1 MKKTSIRKKKKI
13 SKKISEEIVVE
24 EVLPNNIHLLPIKG
38 RPIFPGIITPIVV
51 PSGKFSLS
59 IDEVYKK
66 DAFLGLVLLKEDK
79 DEKES
84 HKNVYRVG
92 VVAKIL
98 KKLNLPDGGVNILIN
113 TINRF
118 NLEKLVSE
126 EPYLVAEVSYPIDN
140 LDDGSR
146 TDLKALMRT
155 LLIHTKELAQN
166 NPLFTEEMKLTLVNM
181 TEPGRM
187 ADFVCSILNLEKDE
201 YQDVLE
207 TEGVHLRLEKV
218 IIYLKKEL
226 ELIDVQKK
234 INDQINDKMDK
245 QQRQFF
251 LREQL
256 KAIQGE
262 LGLGEEKTEKKYE
275 DLIKRLEKANVTQ
288 EILTE
293 VKRELEKLRYADT
306 NTPDYNVVRNYLDL
320 IENLPWEAPQ
330 KKEID
335 IHKSKKI
342 LDRDHFRLED
352 VKSRILEY
360 LAVKKLN
367 PSEMN
372 STILCLVGPPGVGK
386 TSIAKSVAES
396 LNKKFFRISLGGVR
410 DEAEI
415 KGHRR
420 TYIGA
425 MPGKIINSLRILKE
439 RDPVVLLDEIDKLK
453 VGFSGDPAGALLEVL
468 DPEQNSTFRDH
479 YLDLPFDLS
488 KVFFIATANTTDT
501 IPRVLLDRM
510 DVIRLSGYITDE
522 KTHIFKKYLW
532 GKTLKRNGLNNKII
546 KMTDDT
552 VRQLIN
558 SYSRESGLRGLE
570 RTTDKLVRKIAY
582 NYVSGQK
589 IPSKIESV
597 DLEKYLGIALFSD
610 ERMIHPNKPGTALGL
625 AYTSM
630 GGATLFVEAI
640 FVNQKGGGMILTG
653 KLGKMMN
660 ESASIALS
668 YVRSIWKDDQ
678 FWENKIHLHV
688 PDGATPEDGPSAGIT
703 MASAFLSLISGNVI
717 KSGFGMTGE
726 LTLTGEV
733 LPIGGLKEKIVA
745 SKRVGINHII
755 LPLDNEPQ
763 LREVPKYVKKGM
775 KFYPVNN
782 FKDVINIL
790 FPKEIYKKLNI

>member
-13 SKKISEEIVVE
+13 SKKISEEIIVE

-51 PSGKFSLS
+51 PPGKFSLS

-275 DLIKRLEKANVTQ
+275 DLIKRLDKVPVSQ
-288 EILTE
+288 EILSE

-306 NTPDYNVVRNYLDL
+306 NTPDYNVIRNYLDL

-367 PSEMN
+367 PTEMN

-532 GKTLKRNGLNNKII
+532 GKTLKRNGLNNKVI
-546 KMTDDT
+546 KMTDET
-552 VRQLIN
+552 VRHLIN

-589 IPSKIESV
+589 IPNKIESV

-688 PDGATPEDGPSAGIT
+688 PDGATPKDGPSAGIT

-775 KFYPVNN
+775 KFYPVNH

>member
-1 MKKTSIRKKKKI
+1 MKKTISGKKKKLI
-13 SKKISEEIVVE
+13 KKKEEEPIVEEI
-24 EVLPNNIHLLPIKG
+24 LPNEIHLLPIKG

-51 PSGKFSLS
+51 PAGKFSLS

-66 DAFLGLVLLKEDK
+66 EGYLGLVLLKEDNE
-79 DEKES
+79 EKES

-92 VVAKIL
+92 VVARIL

-113 TINRF
+113 TLNRF
-118 NLEKLVSE
+118 NLEKLLTE
-126 EPYLVAEVSYPIDN
+126 EPYLVAGVSYPIDN

-155 LLIHTKELAQN
+155 LLIHTKELALN

-187 ADFVCSILNLEKDE
+187 ADFVCSILNLEKEE

-207 TEGVHLRLEKV
+207 TESVHLRLEKV
-218 IIYLKKEL
+218 ILYLKKEL

-275 DLIKRLEKANVTQ
+275 DLIKRLDKIPVVPEV
-288 EILTE
+288 LSE
-293 VKRELEKLRYADT
+293 VKRELEKLKYADS
-306 NTPDYNVVRNYLDL
+306 NTPDYNVIRNYLDM
-320 IENLPWEAPQ
+320 IDALPWEEPPTR
-330 KKEID
+330 EID

-342 LDRDHFRLED
+342 LDRDHYRLED
-352 VKSRILEY
+352 VKSRILEF

-367 PSEMN
+367 PGIMN

-396 LNKKFFRISLGGVR
+396 LGKKFFRISLGGAR

-425 MPGKIINSLRILKE
+425 LPGKLINSLRILKE
-439 RDPVVLLDEIDKLK
+439 RDPVILLDEIDKLK

-488 KVFFIATANTTDT
+488 KVLFIATANTTDT

-510 DVIRLSGYITDE
+510 DVIRLSGYITEE

-532 GKTLKRNGLNNKII
+532 GKTLNRNGLKDKNIF
-546 KMTDDT
+546 MDDKT
-552 VRQLIN
+552 VELLIN

-582 NYVSGQK
+582 NYVSGKK
-589 IPSKIESV
+589 IPAKIESKN
-597 DLEKYLGIALFSD
+597 LEEFLGIPLFTD
-610 ERMIHPNKPGTALGL
+610 ERMIHPNKIGTALGL
-625 AYTSM
+625 AYTSI

-640 FVNQKGGGMILTG
+640 FVSQKGGCMIMTG

-660 ESASIALS
+660 ESASIAIS
-668 YVRSIWKDDQ
+668 YVKSLWKEDPL
-678 FWENKIHLHV
+678 WENKIHLHV
-688 PDGATPEDGPSAGIT
+688 PDGATPKDGPSAGTT
-703 MASAFLSLISGNVI
+703 MDRFLIFN
-717 KSGFGMTGE
+717 
-726 LTLTGEV
+726 
-733 LPIGGLKEKIVA
+733 
-745 SKRVGINHII
+745 
-755 LPLDNEPQ
+755 
-763 LREVPKYVKKGM
+763 
-775 KFYPVNN
+775 
-782 FKDVINIL
+782 
-790 FPKEIYKKLNI
+790 

>member
-24 EVLPNNIHLLPIKG
+24 EILPNNIHLLPIKG

-275 DLIKRLEKANVTQ
+275 DLIKRLEKSSVSQ
-288 EILTE
+288 EILSE

-306 NTPDYNVVRNYLDL
+306 NTPDYNVIRNYLDL

-342 LDRDHFRLED
+342 LDRDHYRLED

-532 GKTLKRNGLNNKII
+532 GKTLKRNGLSNKII

-688 PDGATPEDGPSAGIT
+688 PDGATPKDGPSAGIT

-775 KFYPVNN
+775 KFYPVNH